1 MVFMC
6 CSLCAVLRSPLKP
19 LGGSEPLGG
28 QSNNEREPETP
39 SGKEAQVLQF
49 VDADTGDQ
57 SELSFVSAN
66 GSPRQRPT
74 FDAIKR
80 AIKDQKLKRL
90 EAERLQGEERQQR
103 IKELAEKRS
112 KEYWEAK
119 RLEEE
124 EDRRIY
130 ETGEQRRK
138 AQREE
143 QERVAKDKRTDTL
156 LLHSLLDSA
165 RRKIQ
170 EKSQKSLFLGD
181 ERDSSREKQP
191 VDAERPQ
198 LEHSL
203 KPGEDK
209 SLPSQASKGLDTDQN
224 KSPHR
229 PAKEHGQERSSPG
242 QIQQPSPK
250 LEDEPD
256 SSREK
261 QPVDAE
267 RPQLE
272 HSLKPGEDKSLPS
285 QASKGLD
292 TDQNKS
298 PHRPAKEHGQERSSP
313 GQIQQP
319 SPKLRGD
326 NTSARGDLQ
335 IFDSVPQG
343 KQQPSP
349 RKRSPPP
356 RKRQAAVTSKMAPD
370 TNKAKTDAPADVSA
384 TSPKRKV
391 LPRVSSNTM
400 QRTVSVEKPKKR
412 QLVHLAA
419 FKEVAKSKFQ
429 SVLDAFV
436 FFDHMKVNY
445 VSTMN
450 LKRGLLKLDADDLVN
465 DFDALVRDFEW
476 KCVDHGKVHCSEFIH
491 LLQWHEIHDLNK
503 ELSTARLGP

>member
-1 MVFMC
+1 MC
-6 CSLCAVLRSPLKP
+6 CSLCAVVRSPLKP
-19 LGGSEPLGG
+19 PGGSEPLEG
-28 QSNNEREPETP
+28 QSHNGREPTTP
-39 SGKEAQVLQF
+39 SGGEEAQVLQF

-57 SELSFVSAN
+57 SEHSFEAAN
-66 GSPRQRPT
+66 GSPHQRPT

-80 AIKDQKLKRL
+80 AIKDAKLKKL

-112 KEYWEAK
+112 KEYWEGK

-124 EDRRIY
+124 EDRRVY
-130 ETGEQRRK
+130 EAGEERRK

-143 QERVAKDKRTDTL
+143 QERVAKEKRTDKL

-181 ERDSSREKQP
+181 E
-191 VDAERPQ
+191 
-198 LEHSL
+198 
-203 KPGEDK
+203 
-209 SLPSQASKGLDTDQN
+209 
-224 KSPHR
+224 
-229 PAKEHGQERSSPG
+229 
-242 QIQQPSPK
+242 
-250 LEDEPD
+250 PD

-272 HSLKPGEDKSLPS
+272 HKLKPGADKSFPS
-285 QASKGLD
+285 QASKGREVRFADLD
-292 TDQNKS
+292 TDQNRSS
-298 PHRPAKEHGQERSSP
+298 PRPAKEHGQERSSP
-313 GQIQQP
+313 KVQQT

-326 NTSARGDLQ
+326 NRSTRVHLQ
-335 IFDSVPQG
+335 SVDSVPQG
-343 KQQPSP
+343 KRQPSP
-349 RKRSPPP
+349 RKRLSPPGTG
-356 RKRQAAVTSKMAPD
+356 QAAVTSKMAPG
-370 TNKAKTDAPADVSA
+370 TNKAKLGAPADESA
-384 TSPKRKV
+384 TSPKRQV

-400 QRTVSVEKPKKR
+400 QRTGSVEKPKKR

>member
-181 ERDSSREKQP
+181 ER
-191 VDAERPQ
+191 
-198 LEHSL
+198 
-203 KPGEDK
+203 
-209 SLPSQASKGLDTDQN
+209 
-224 KSPHR
+224 
-229 PAKEHGQERSSPG
+229 
-242 QIQQPSPK
+242 
-250 LEDEPD
+250 D